1 MRFYVS
7 GGPENAQRVAEIN
20 EALAHNGH
28 IITAPSVMAG
38 TGYDALFEAA
48 YKKVF
53 SVTDADFVLLL
64 LPGSYET
71 HVELGL
77 ALASR
82 NQ

>member
-48 YKKVF
+48 
-53 SVTDADFVLLL
+53 
-64 LPGSYET
+64 
-71 HVELGL
+71 
-77 ALASR
+77 
-82 NQ
+82 